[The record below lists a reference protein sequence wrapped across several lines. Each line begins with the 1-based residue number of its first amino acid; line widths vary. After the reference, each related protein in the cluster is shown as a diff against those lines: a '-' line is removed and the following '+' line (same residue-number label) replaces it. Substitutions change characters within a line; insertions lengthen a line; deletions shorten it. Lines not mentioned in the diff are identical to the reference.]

1 MKIYLDFDGTMVL
14 HRYPDIGE
22 EVPGAV
28 QTVKDLIAAGH
39 EVILNTYRV
48 DIGTAALYKAIEWL
62 KGRGIKMKSYRPWK
76 YHPITFGMIKG
87 DYYIDDFPKDAPLL
101 KSGAVD
107 WSVVRKHFGLKQID
121 EKN

>member
-14 HRYPDIGE
+14 HRYPDIGD

-28 QTVKDLIAAGH
+28 QTVEELIAAGY
-39 EVILNTYRV
+39 EVILNTYRA
-48 DIGTAALYKAIEWL
+48 DIGLAELHAAIDWL
-62 KGRGIKMKSYRPWK
+62 RQRGIEGKFAEAKIYSPV
-76 YHPITFGMIKG
+76 FGKFG
-87 DYYIDDFPKDAPLL
+87 QDYFIDDQAPNVRLL

-107 WSVVRKHFGLKQID
+107 WSVVREYFGLKQID